1 MKKVNRFLKPLLALG
16 LIAAISSCN
25 SNSSTKNDVPAN
37 TADTTSS
44 SSSVAPTPPAAP
56 EFQPF
61 TVAEI
66 THTVKDY
73 AKWRPIF
80 DADSNNRKANGLE
93 TIVVGREIDHPNNI
107 MTAYTVSDMQKA
119 KDFGNSPSL
128 KEKMKAAGVISKPDL
143 EFFKVIRF
151 NPNSHEKQWVVITH
165 KVKDFD
171 AWLKVF
177 DAEGSAKR
185 ASDGLVDVVLARGV
199 EDSNLVHIVF
209 DITDMAKAKASM
221 NSADK
226 KKLMMSAG
234 VEGTPKIEYFNTAE

>member
-1 MKKVNRFLKPLLALG
+1 MKKVNKFLRPLLALG

-25 SNSSTKNDVPAN
+25 SNSSTKNAVPAN
-37 TADTTSS
+37 SADTATTTAS
-44 SSSVAPTPPAAP
+44 AEATPPPAP
-56 EFQPF
+56 EFKPF

-73 AKWRPIF
+73 AKWRPFF
-80 DADSNNRKANGLE
+80 DTDSNNRKANGLE

-119 KDFGNSPSL
+119 KDFGNSPDL
-128 KEKMKAAGVISKPDL
+128 KEKMKTAGVISKPDI

-165 KVKDFD
+165 KVKDFN

-199 EDSNLVHIVF
+199 EDSNLVHLVF
-209 DITDMAKAKASM
+209 DITDMIKARASM
-221 NSADK
+221 NSVEK

-234 VEGTPKIEYFNTAE
+234 VEGTPKIEYYKDAE

>member
-1 MKKVNRFLKPLLALG
+1 MKKFKKILKHLMLFA

-25 SNSSTKNDVPAN
+25 NSSQKKEEAPVMST
-37 TADTTSS
+37 DTTAASS
-44 SSSVAPTPPAAP
+44 EKTPATTAP
-56 EFQPF
+56 EFKPF

-66 THTVKDY
+66 THTIKDY
-73 AKWRPIF
+73 AKWRPFF

-93 TIVVGREIDHPNNI
+93 TIVVGREIDHPNNT
-107 MTAYTVSDMQKA
+107 MTAYTVTDMQKA
-119 KDFGNSPSL
+119 ADFGKSAML
-128 KEKMKAAGVISKPDL
+128 KEAMQKAGVISKPDIA
-143 EFFKVIRF
+143 FFKVIRF

-165 KVKDFD
+165 NVKDFD

-209 DITDMAKAKASM
+209 DITDMAKARASM
-221 NSADK
+221 NSAEK

-234 VEGTPKIEYFNTAE
+234 VEGTPKIEFYKDAE